1 MPEILTARLN
11 GPVSQAEASL
21 MWESERTTF
30 TAGTGDGID
39 TSIFAPELVLRANG
53 NEVTLS
59 FPGGG
64 NDPDHRKLKEAF
76 ERAVKRYRP
85 ELQVQWL
92 DRTMSAG

>member
-1 MPEILTARLN
+1 MSETLTARLN
-11 GPVSQAEASL
+11 GPVSQAEVSL

-39 TSIFAPELVLRANG
+39 TSIFAPEIVLHANG

-59 FPGGG
+59 FPTGGR
-64 NDPDHRKLKEAF
+64 DPGHRKLKEAF

-85 ELQVQWL
+85 ELTVEWTGQ
-92 DRTMSAG
+92 TMSAG

>member
-1 MPEILTARLN
+1 MPETLTARLN
-11 GPVSQAEASL
+11 GPVSQAEVSL

-39 TSIFAPELVLRANG
+39 TSVFAPEMALHANG

-59 FPGGG
+59 FPSGG
-64 NDPDHRKLKEAF
+64 NDPEHTKVKAAF

-85 ELQVQWL
+85 ELQVEWA
-92 DRTMSAG
+92 DRTMKAG

>member
-1 MPEILTARLN
+1 MPEVLTARFN
-11 GPVSQAEASL
+11 GPVSQAEVSL

-39 TSIFAPELVLRANG
+39 TSVFAPEMVLHASG
-53 NEVTLS
+53 NEVQLS
-59 FPGGG
+59 FPSGG
-64 NDPDHRKLKEAF
+64 NDPQHRKLKEAF

-85 ELQVQWL
+85 ELKVEWL